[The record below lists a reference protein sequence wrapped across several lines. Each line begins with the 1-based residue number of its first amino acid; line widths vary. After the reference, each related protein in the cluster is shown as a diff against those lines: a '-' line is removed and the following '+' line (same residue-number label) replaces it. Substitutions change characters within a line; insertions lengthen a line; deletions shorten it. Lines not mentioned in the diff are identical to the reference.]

1 MKKQRALSRL
11 KKGKFFKWPR
21 HNWGIRGR
29 TGAMVRGGK
38 GVHRGGKLTDGS
50 ESSETINGYA
60 VSYVQKLVRCSK
72 ERCKKCSTPGGGHG
86 PYWYKVYRTA
96 DGKVKSSYIGRVK
109 PVEAE
114 TEG

>member
-1 MKKQRALSRL
+1 
-11 KKGKFFKWPR
+11 
-21 HNWGIRGR
+21 
-29 TGAMVRGGK
+29 MVRGGK

-109 PVEAE
+109 PDEVE